1 MSFEKPKT
9 KHILWVPL
17 CSQLEP
23 DLMTE
28 FALFLG
34 MDIPRSISIPPQ
46 ITYAYLLLH
55 VGMSTLFVLWN
66 SKSSEIPL
74 CKEKGIRS

>member
-1 MSFEKPKT
+1 
-9 KHILWVPL
+9 
-17 CSQLEP
+17 
-23 DLMTE
+23 
-28 FALFLG
+28 

-74 CKEKGIRS
+74 CKEKGIYRYIAEGTKADIKCHSEANMLRLGGQI